1 MQSLSSISTPT
12 VRPLHLLLA
21 LLVAS
26 RWVVYGFTDV
36 ALTAVLRKAGVSLE
50 QISLLMGVGFL
61 FMFKFLWAPMVDRV
75 ALFGRPGYKT
85 WFLWMQGACAVALLG
100 LLLLEPA
107 QDFYAVLGLLA
118 AASIAATFRDIA
130 MDGLAVKVLAVDERA
145 SANGWMSAGFMVGL
159 VLGGGVLL
167 LAYDHIGWSGA
178 VWMIVLGT
186 LLPLPIML
194 AFREPE
200 RAPDAAA
207 PSGGGL
213 ALWASLR
220 AFFAAPGH
228 LQWAGIILLMAAAGI
243 TGPSLLTVML
253 IDNGWS
259 LARVGTV
266 TTIIGPLLAAALS
279 LGAGYAFERV
289 SRRTAVVSMLALA
302 ALMSFLQIPVATNA
316 FPEWLVI
323 LVVIA
328 VVVVA
333 SLTNI
338 AQKIVV
344 TDKSAATPDFG
355 SNFTVQA
362 SLAQIGGILAHMA
375 APALA
380 SVTGYPTVLAVGGVL
395 GGVAALV
402 LFRYRHL

>member
-1 MQSLSSISTPT
+1 MQSLPGISTPM

-61 FMFKFLWAPMVDRV
+61 FMFKFLWAPLVDRI

-85 WFLWMQGACAVALLG
+85 WFLWMQGACAAALLG
-100 LLLLEPA
+100 LLWLEPA
-107 QDFYAVLGLLA
+107 RDFYAVLGLLA

-145 SANGWMSAGFMVGL
+145 SANGWMSAGFMIGL

-167 LAYDHIGWSGA
+167 LAYDRIGWSGA

-186 LLPLPIML
+186 LLPLPIMM
-194 AFREPE
+194 AFRESE
-200 RAPDAAA
+200 RTQAPPAA
-207 PSGGGL
+207 GGPL

-228 LQWAGIILLMAAAGI
+228 MQWAGIILLMAAAGI

-279 LGAGYAFERV
+279 LGAGYAFEKV

-302 ALMSFLQIPVATNA
+302 AVMSFLQIPVATNQY
-316 FPEWLVI
+316 PEWLVI
-323 LVVIA
+323 AVVIV

-380 SVTGYPTVLAVGGVL
+380 SVAGYPAVLAVGGVL
-395 GGVAALV
+395 GLLAAFV